1 MNKKEERKDNCQER
15 LSTGKLKK
23 EDLITIKK
31 VAYMTYKYDYIA
43 FYIKACI
50 HLGQITEA
58 KKVVNSLKF
67 SKDFSAEQKEKL
79 NELSKKIV
87 EISKKRTVVIML
99 KEGKSIKEI
108 AEYSG
113 MRETEVAQLKRKLL
127 AKNREIQPR
136 DAIEDER

>member
-1 MNKKEERKDNCQER
+1 
-15 LSTGKLKK
+15 
-23 EDLITIKK
+23 
-31 VAYMTYKYDYIA
+31 MTYKYDYIA

-87 EISKKRTVVIML
+87 I
-99 KEGKSIKEI
+99 
-108 AEYSG
+108 
-113 MRETEVAQLKRKLL
+113 
-127 AKNREIQPR
+127 
-136 DAIEDER
+136 

>member
-1 MNKKEERKDNCQER
+1 MNKKEERKDISISAQKILNNEKLTKSDYKKVSEYFLNCQER

-87 EISKKRTVVIML
+87 I
-99 KEGKSIKEI
+99 
-108 AEYSG
+108 
-113 MRETEVAQLKRKLL
+113 
-127 AKNREIQPR
+127 
-136 DAIEDER
+136 